1 MDAFWSMIRA
11 EERRELWRAGRVRV
25 FPDGAPMYVE
35 GRRSEKVMV
44 LFEAHVRITRRA
56 GNGEKWLACRGPGD
70 IVGEMAL
77 VLNTPHSA
85 NVVTVRGGRVLEL
98 SYQAFDMAT
107 RRSDAVQRALL
118 RVMAERLRSSDEER
132 SAAEQHVLPR
142 VARLL
147 SGPGTD
153 ERPAAPLRFQHEI
166 ADLLGVS
173 RASVVRALSTLRA
186 SGVVSTRHGS
196 ITVLDPAGLTRFLPD

>member
-1 MDAFWSMIRA
+1 M
-11 EERRELWRAGRVRV
+11 RRELCGAGRVRV
-25 FPDGAPMYVE
+25 FPDGARLFAE
-35 GRRSEKVMV
+35 GRRLEKVMV
-44 LFEAHVRITRRA
+44 LFDAHVRVTRAA
-56 GNGEKWLACRGPGD
+56 GKGEKWLACRGPGD

-77 VLNTPHSA
+77 VLDVPHSA
-85 NVVTVRGGRVLEL
+85 DVVTVRGGRVLVL
-98 SYQAFDMAT
+98 SHEAFDAVA
-107 RRSDAVQRALL
+107 RRHDALQRALL

-147 SGPGTD
+147 SGPAPD
-153 ERPAAPLRFQHEI
+153 VRPAAPPRFQHEI

-173 RASVVRALSTLRA
+173 RASVVRALSTLRS

-196 ITVLDPAGLTRFLPD
+196 ITVLDPAGLTRFLPR